1 MLSTQNEKNLLNLE
15 PCINQSTNQILKNGN
30 IRHFWTNSRQI
41 PNPINEGLVLC
52 DTLSQIIKTCKDDET
67 KEKLLNLMNNFH
79 QKKVAIDEDLR
90 TYWGLSSNESKV
102 LGFMYIPTSN
112 SGIGYLTNEKISHGT
127 GMCQRSIKNYIRKF
141 KKLGLIEAYYKREG
155 TKVLRNFIFT
165 EKFYNDSEIFKCNS
179 IKRPEAKP
187 EVNECQNLHEMATS
201 PVKSQGQNLPIKNN
215 SINIDNNIPKS
226 ILLSNKVN
234 ISINTYNKV
243 NTEYS
248 KLKQRVDKKRRTKN
262 TQRNKLVS
270 YDEIIDNFI
279 DLNYKEGK
287 QELKEVLRKRLQVIY
302 GTRKHIKNKLKLTN
316 KELKS
321 TLEKLL
327 KLSKG
332 NAGKALTIVQYSNT
346 QYYSDIYEPN
356 LKTCIAYKD
365 KAYSNIIK
373 RVDSINSTLSDN
385 DPRYEENLTLKYK
398 ALNKLSLWTKVRE
411 NLLPMMRPIYD
422 GTHHFEEVDNMLY
435 EFTKVNNEKQWTFGM
450 AEQNQKIGDRANCQ
464 GVGVPLY
471 NLNGSQKIDF
481 VSHCLDHDN
490 LEPNKG
496 VESYGHPKAK
506 YDSNPTYDLESYD
519 NYVPRSSYGPTY
531 DLERYE
537 SYNFL
542 DHINNE
548 EDEGLCAYDTCAYN
562 PESTK
567 ELIHNEKQETNKKSK
582 LDVEN
587 IETPPPFGAAPP
599 SPLGRE
605 CIIRSELSD
614 LRGVNEEK
622 CKSIPPGT
630 KQALNGLKTALNEKS
645 EKSEEPDPEFVK
657 KCLEIAKANLMRKD
671 E

>member
-1 MLSTQNEKNLLNLE
+1 MLSTKNEKISLNLVT
-15 PCINQSTNQILKNGN
+15 CIDENTNQILKNGN
-30 IRHFWTNSRQI
+30 IRHFWTNFGHSWTNYDKKTNNQE
-41 PNPINEGLVLC
+41 NCLVSYNNLVENINEAKVNPYKLQEQC
-52 DTLSQIIKTCKDDET
+52 YINDTT
-67 KEKLLNLMNNFH
+67 
-79 QKKVAIDEDLR
+79 KVAL
-90 TYWGLSSNESKV
+90 GLSANEMVV
-102 LGFMYIPTSN
+102 LGALYGVTHD
-112 SGIGYLTNEKISHGT
+112 SGVGYLTNEYISNAT
-127 GMCQRSIKNYIRKF
+127 RLSISSIKNYLRKF
-141 KKLGLIEAYYKREG
+141 ENLGLIERKYERNG
-155 TKVLRNFIFT
+155 MKVTRNYSFT
-165 EKFYNDSEIFKCNS
+165 EIFFKVSELSGNKC

-187 EVNECQNLHEMATS
+187 EVNECQNLHKMATK
-201 PVKSQGQNLPIKNN
+201 PIGTHGQNLSINN
-215 SINIDNNIPKS
+215 TSINIDNNIPKS

-248 KLKQRVDKKRRTKN
+248 EIKTKVDKKQRTKS
-262 TQRNKLVS
+262 TSRNKLVS
-270 YDEIIDNFI
+270 YNEMIDNFV
-279 DLNYKEGK
+279 DLNYKEG
-287 QELKEVLRKRLQVIY
+287 QRELKEVLRKRLQVIY
-302 GTRKHIKNKLKLTN
+302 GTRRNRKTKLKLTN
-316 KELKS
+316 KELKA
-321 TLEKLL
+321 TLDKLL

-506 YDSNPTYDLESYD
+506 YDSNPTYDLDSYD
-519 NYVPRSSYGPTY
+519 SHGPTY
-531 DLERYE
+531 DIDRYE

-567 ELIHNEKQETNKKSK
+567 ELIYNEKQDTDKKSK

-587 IETPPPFGAAPP
+587 IETPPPICAAPP

-605 CIIRSELSD
+605 YVIRPKLSD
-614 LRGVNEEK
+614 LKGVNEEK
-622 CKSIPPGT
+622 CKSIPPGD
-630 KQALNGLKTALNEKS
+630 KQALNGLKTAQNEKC
-645 EKSEEPDPEFVK
+645 EKYEEPDPEFVK